1 MLHLP
6 RRFRRWLACIVAG
19 LVLTSCLGALQ
30 ASPSIADLQEG
41 PVDEAIDWGRPDTAE
56 VEPLL
61 ASLQVGGYITNV
73 SSINLLDDQF
83 SIELLL
89 WTTWKGDPD
98 QDPSDQLR
106 ILNGIYDGDV
116 QRFERVRRDVSEGGT
131 WSLYKVRSAVVKRW
145 RLQRYPFDEQ
155 LLHVEIGLDDPLQPV
170 NLDVVPKDPL
180 TVAPSLLLPGWNL
193 KPASAYQSSITLMND
208 LGRPK
213 AAGVAVRRQPTVSFD
228 LPIQRRSLLFVA
240 PDFLGYMLAVGLCC
254 MSLLITRSRDDL
266 ILAAVVSAGGN
277 YVFIA
282 GQLPVTAMT
291 GFIGNLQLII
301 FLGILY
307 VVGADEL
314 IDHQLSRFSAGVA
327 HWLRVLLLP
336 SYVAFTLFG
345 IWWII
350 P

>member
-1 MLHLP
+1 MP
-6 RRFRRWLACIVAG
+6 RRLRSWLLLVLLG
-19 LVLTSCLGALQ
+19 LVLSIGLGPGFSAVNPEIQPPSEPTVPTIEWGEAAPTPPEPVLPAL
-30 ASPSIADLQEG
+30 
-41 PVDEAIDWGRPDTAE
+41 R
-56 VEPLL
+56 
-61 ASLQVGGYITNV
+61 VGSYITNF
-73 SSINLLDDQF
+73 SNIDLLDDQF

-89 WTTWKGDPD
+89 WTLWQGDPD
-98 QDPSDQLR
+98 LNPSDQLR

-116 QRFERVRRDVSEGGT
+116 QRFELVRRDVVDGSS

-145 RLQRYPFDEQ
+145 RLQRYPFDDQ
-155 LLHVEIGLDDPLQPV
+155 LLRVQVGLDDPLQSV
-170 NLDVVPKDPL
+170 NLDVVPEDPL
-180 TVAPSLLLPGWNL
+180 TVAPSLLLPGWDL
-193 KPASAYQSSITLMND
+193 KEPKAYASTVTLMND
-208 LGRPK
+208 LGHPT
-213 AAGVAVRRQPTVSFD
+213 APGVAVRRQPTVSLD
-228 LPIQRRSLLFVA
+228 VPIQRRSLLFVA

-291 GFIGNLQLII
+291 GFIGSLQLII

-307 VVGADEL
+307 VVAADEL
-314 IDHQLSRFSAGVA
+314 IDHQLSNFSERFAQ
-327 HWLRVLLLP
+327 WLRVLLLP
-336 SYVAFTLFG
+336 SYVGMTLFG

>member
-1 MLHLP
+1 MP
-6 RRFRRWLACIVAG
+6 RRLRSWLLLVLLG
-19 LVLTSCLGALQ
+19 LVLSIGLGPGFSAVNPGIQPPSEPTVPTIEWGEAAPTPPEPVQPAL
-30 ASPSIADLQEG
+30 
-41 PVDEAIDWGRPDTAE
+41 R
-56 VEPLL
+56 
-61 ASLQVGGYITNV
+61 VGSYITNF
-73 SSINLLDDQF
+73 SNIDLLDDQF

-89 WTTWKGDPD
+89 WTLWQGDPD
-98 QDPSDQLR
+98 LNPSDQLR

-116 QRFERVRRDVSEGGT
+116 QRFELVRRDVVDGSS

-145 RLQRYPFDEQ
+145 RLQRYPFDDQ
-155 LLHVEIGLDDPLQPV
+155 LLRVQVGLDDPLQPV
-170 NLDVVPKDPL
+170 NLDVVPEDPL
-180 TVAPSLLLPGWNL
+180 TVAPSLLLPGWDL
-193 KPASAYQSSITLMND
+193 KEPKAYASTVTLMND
-208 LGRPK
+208 LGHPT
-213 AAGVAVRRQPTVSFD
+213 APGVAVRRQPTVSFD
-228 LPIQRRSLLFVA
+228 VPIQRRSLLFVA

-291 GFIGNLQLII
+291 GFIGSLQLII

-307 VVGADEL
+307 VVAADEL
-314 IDHQLSRFSAGVA
+314 IDHQLSNFSERFAQ
-327 HWLRVLLLP
+327 WLRVLLLP
-336 SYVAFTLFG
+336 SYVGMTLFG

>member
-1 MLHLP
+1 MP
-6 RRFRRWLACIVAG
+6 RRLRSWLLLVLLG
-19 LVLTSCLGALQ
+19 LVLAIGLRPGFSAVNPGIQ
-30 ASPSIADLQEG
+30 PSSE
-41 PVDEAIDWGRPDTAE
+41 PTVPAIDWGEAAPTPL
-56 VEPLL
+56 EPELPAL
-61 ASLQVGGYITNV
+61 RVGSYITNF
-73 SSINLLDDQF
+73 SNIDLLDDQF

-89 WTTWKGDPD
+89 WTLWQGDPD
-98 QDPSDQLR
+98 RNPSDQLR

-116 QRFERVRRDVSEGGT
+116 QRFELVRRDVVDGSS

-145 RLQRYPFDEQ
+145 RLQRYPFDDQ
-155 LLHVEIGLDDPLQPV
+155 LLRVQVGLDDPLQPV
-170 NLDVVPKDPL
+170 NLDVVPEDPL
-180 TVAPSLLLPGWNL
+180 TVAPSLLLPGWDL
-193 KPASAYQSSITLMND
+193 KEPKAYASTVTLMND
-208 LGRPK
+208 LGHPK
-213 AAGVAVRRQPTVSFD
+213 APGVAVRRQPTVSMD
-228 LPIQRRSLLFVA
+228 VPIQRRSLLFVA

-291 GFIGNLQLII
+291 GFIGSLQLII

-307 VVGADEL
+307 VVAADEL
-314 IDHQLSRFSAGVA
+314 IDHQLSNFSERFAQ
-327 HWLRVLLLP
+327 WLRVLLLP
-336 SYVAFTLFG
+336 SYVGMTLFG

>member
-1 MLHLP
+1 MP
-6 RRFRRWLACIVAG
+6 RRLRSWLLLVLLG
-19 LVLTSCLGALQ
+19 LVLSIGLGPSFSAANPGIQPPSGPTVPTIEWGEAAPTPSEPVLPAL
-30 ASPSIADLQEG
+30 
-41 PVDEAIDWGRPDTAE
+41 R
-56 VEPLL
+56 
-61 ASLQVGGYITNV
+61 VGSYITNF
-73 SSINLLDDQF
+73 SNIDLLDDQF

-89 WTTWKGDPD
+89 WTLWQGDPD
-98 QDPSDQLR
+98 RNPSDQLR

-116 QRFERVRRDVSEGGT
+116 QRFELVRRDVVDGSS

-145 RLQRYPFDEQ
+145 RLQRYPFDDQ
-155 LLHVEIGLDDPLQPV
+155 LLRVQVGLDDPLQSV
-170 NLDVVPKDPL
+170 NLDVVPEDPL
-180 TVAPSLLLPGWNL
+180 TVAPSLLLPGWDL
-193 KPASAYQSSITLMND
+193 KEPKAYASTVTLMND
-208 LGRPK
+208 LGHPK
-213 AAGVAVRRQPTVSFD
+213 APGVAVRRQPTVSMD
-228 LPIQRRSLLFVA
+228 VPIQRRSLLFVA

-291 GFIGNLQLII
+291 GFIGSLQLII

-307 VVGADEL
+307 VVAADEL
-314 IDHQLSRFSAGVA
+314 IDHQLSNFSERFAQ
-327 HWLRVLLLP
+327 WLRVLLLP
-336 SYVAFTLFG
+336 SYVGMTLFG

>member
-1 MLHLP
+1 MP
-6 RRFRRWLACIVAG
+6 RRLRSWLLLVLLG
-19 LVLTSCLGALQ
+19 LVLSIGLGPGFPAANSGIQ
-30 ASPSIADLQEG
+30 PSSE
-41 PVDEAIDWGRPDTAE
+41 PTVPTIDWGEAAPTPL
-56 VEPLL
+56 EPELPAL
-61 ASLQVGGYITNV
+61 RVGSYITNF
-73 SSINLLDDQF
+73 SNIDLLDDQF

-89 WTTWKGDPD
+89 WTLWQGDPD
-98 QDPSDQLR
+98 RNPSDQLR

-116 QRFERVRRDVSEGGT
+116 QRFELVRRDVVDGSS

-145 RLQRYPFDEQ
+145 RLQRYPFDDQ
-155 LLHVEIGLDDPLQPV
+155 LLRVQVGLDDPLQPV
-170 NLDVVPKDPL
+170 NLDVVPEDPL
-180 TVAPSLLLPGWNL
+180 TVAPSLLLPGWDL
-193 KPASAYQSSITLMND
+193 KEPKAYASTVTLMND
-208 LGRPK
+208 LGHPK
-213 AAGVAVRRQPTVSFD
+213 APGVAVRRQPTVSMD
-228 LPIQRRSLLFVA
+228 VPIQRRSLLFVA

-291 GFIGNLQLII
+291 GFIGSLQLII

-307 VVGADEL
+307 VVAADEL
-314 IDHQLSRFSAGVA
+314 IDHQLSNFSERFAQ
-327 HWLRVLLLP
+327 WLRVLLLP
-336 SYVAFTLFG
+336 SYVGMTLFG

>member
-1 MLHLP
+1 MP
-6 RRFRRWLACIVAG
+6 RRLRSWLL
-19 LVLTSCLGALQ
+19 LVLLGLLLSIGLGPGFSAVNPGIQ
-30 ASPSIADLQEG
+30 PSSE
-41 PVDEAIDWGRPDTAE
+41 PTVPAIDWGEAAPTPHEQELPALR
-56 VEPLL
+56 
-61 ASLQVGGYITNV
+61 VGSYITNF
-73 SSINLLDDQF
+73 SNIDLLDDQF

-89 WTTWKGDPD
+89 WTLWQGDPD
-98 QDPSDQLR
+98 RNPSDQLR

-116 QRFERVRRDVSEGGT
+116 QRFELVRRDVVDGAS

-145 RLQRYPFDEQ
+145 RLQRYPFDDQ
-155 LLHVEIGLDDPLQPV
+155 LLRVQVGLDDPLQPV
-170 NLDVVPKDPL
+170 NLDVVPEDPL
-180 TVAPSLLLPGWNL
+180 TVAPSLLLPGWDL
-193 KPASAYQSSITLMND
+193 KEPKAYASTVTLMND
-208 LGRPK
+208 LGHPK
-213 AAGVAVRRQPTVSFD
+213 APGVAVRRQPTVSMD
-228 LPIQRRSLLFVA
+228 VPIQRRSLLFVA

-291 GFIGNLQLII
+291 GFIGSLQLII

-307 VVGADEL
+307 VVAADEL
-314 IDHQLSRFSAGVA
+314 IDHQLSNFSERFAQ
-327 HWLRVLLLP
+327 WLRVLLLP
-336 SYVAFTLFG
+336 SYVGMTLFG

>member
-1 MLHLP
+1 MP
-6 RRFRRWLACIVAG
+6 RRLRSWLLLVVLG
-19 LVLTSCLGALQ
+19 LALTMSLGSSLSADSAVLEPPSGPTTAQALDWGTNDH
-30 ASPSIADLQEG
+30 SPS
-41 PVDEAIDWGRPDTAE
+41 
-56 VEPLL
+56 EPLL
-61 ASLQVGGYITNV
+61 PALRVGAYITNF
-73 SSINLLDDQF
+73 SDIDLLDDEF

-89 WTTWKGDPD
+89 WTLWQGDPATN
-98 QDPSDQLR
+98 PSDQLR

-116 QRFERVRRDVSEGGT
+116 QRFERVRRDVVAGAS

-145 RLQRYPFDEQ
+145 RLQRYPFDDQ
-155 LLHVEIGLDDPLQPV
+155 LLRVQVGLDDPFQPV
-170 NLDVVPKDPL
+170 NLDVVLKDPL
-180 TVAPSLLLPGWNL
+180 TVTPSLLLPGWDL
-193 KPASAYQSSITLMND
+193 KEPQAYASTVTIMND
-208 LGRPK
+208 LGRPT
-213 AAGVAVRRQPTVSFD
+213 APGVSVRRQPTVSFD
-228 LPIQRRSLLFVA
+228 VPIQRRSLLFVA

-307 VVGADEL
+307 VVAADEL
-314 IDHQLSRFSAGVA
+314 IDNQLNHLSARSA
-327 HWLRVLLLP
+327 QWLRVLLLP
-336 SYVAFTLFG
+336 SYVGMTLVG

>member
-1 MLHLP
+1 MP
-6 RRFRRWLACIVAG
+6 RRLRSWLL
-19 LVLTSCLGALQ
+19 LVLLGLLLSIGLGPGFSAVNPGIQSSSEPTVPAIEWGEAAPTPLEPELPAL
-30 ASPSIADLQEG
+30 
-41 PVDEAIDWGRPDTAE
+41 R
-56 VEPLL
+56 
-61 ASLQVGGYITNV
+61 VGSYITNF
-73 SSINLLDDQF
+73 SNIDLLDDQF

-89 WTTWKGDPD
+89 WTLWQGDPD
-98 QDPSDQLR
+98 RNPSDQLR

-116 QRFERVRRDVSEGGT
+116 QRFELVRRDVVDGSS

-145 RLQRYPFDEQ
+145 RLQRYPFDDQ
-155 LLHVEIGLDDPLQPV
+155 LLRVQVGLDDPLQPV
-170 NLDVVPKDPL
+170 NLDVVPEDPL
-180 TVAPSLLLPGWNL
+180 TVAPSLLLPGWDL
-193 KPASAYQSSITLMND
+193 KEPKAYASTVTLMND
-208 LGRPK
+208 LGHPK
-213 AAGVAVRRQPTVSFD
+213 APGVAVRRQPTVSMD
-228 LPIQRRSLLFVA
+228 VPIQRRSLLFVA

-291 GFIGNLQLII
+291 GFIGSLQLII

-307 VVGADEL
+307 VVAADEL
-314 IDHQLSRFSAGVA
+314 IDHQLSNFSERFAQ
-327 HWLRVLLLP
+327 WLRVLLLP
-336 SYVAFTLFG
+336 SYVGMTLFG